1 MVSAV
6 KWFNSLKDKH
16 LMKFVVFD
24 IKDFYPSVIQNL
36 LSITRSI
43 FYYLSSIILSI
54 TPWNY
59 NDYT

>member
-1 MVSAV
+1 
-6 KWFNSLKDKH
+6 
-16 LMKFVVFD
+16 MKFVVFD

-43 FYYLSSIILSI
+43 FYYLLSIILSI